1 MLETLKSMI
10 LTSLNSDSRMI
21 GGQRCRRGRYGVTLA
36 GLVVL
41 ATLASG
47 AEPDLARRPPD
58 AVPTVVESGSWT
70 QTVALLQLPDDDG
83 LREAVRLA
91 RNLNTNMPVGEARA
105 RLDQWIASKAAPL
118 AQLSHLIQA
127 DQIEVPATMWLDNDY
142 VDTLGHFIAAARLK
156 IIVARGHAERGA
168 HAEAAREFGAIFT
181 LGRQIAA
188 ARGPIVANL
197 IAMAIP
203 PMALNGMRWLASQE
217 GVPEEVLEDM
227 LRHLP
232 APGTGDPDLVQTY
245 RTELALAM
253 VPQLRK
259 IEALAASP
267 TNPFPFSI
275 SRVLDVSHTL
285 ATAAAFFRRCER
297 NALGT
302 WPDRDRK
309 ISDDANRLVTLAPGE
324 CPDEMIQKIMWNT
337 FLGQDPTEAKRWRR
351 LQRFGLMPLLTLSP
365 KSEERDAARQ
375 WLFMERRRKKQ
386 PNLLGNAIVASVLSL
401 EPGLLRHSVETRTAV
416 SLTRAYL
423 AVLLVRRRTGAWPA
437 TLSDPGVT
445 ALLGQPPV
453 DLFSMQPL
461 RYSREKGM
469 LWSVGKNEL
478 DDGGDAKEDIVIR
491 LLEFQAP

>member
-1 MLETLKSMI
+1 M
-10 LTSLNSDSRMI
+10 
-21 GGQRCRRGRYGVTLA
+21 TLA

-41 ATLASG
+41 ATLASE
-47 AEPDLARRPPD
+47 AEPEAARRPPY
-58 AVPTVVESGSWT
+58 AAPMVVESGSWT

-127 DQIEVPATMWLDNDY
+127 GQIEVPATMWLDNDY

-168 HAEAAREFGAIFT
+168 HAEAAREFGEIFT

-267 TNPFPFSI
+267 TNPFPFEV
-275 SRVLDVSHTL
+275 SRVLDVSNTL
-285 ATAAAFFRRCER
+285 ATAATFFRRCER

-309 ISDDANRLVTLAPGE
+309 ISDDANRLVGLALGDDPFKLTLLFGE
-324 CPDEMIQKIMWNT
+324 AEPQA
-337 FLGQDPTEAKRWRR
+337 AKRARR
-351 LQRFGLMPLLTLSP
+351 LQRFGLVPLLTFSP
-365 KSEERDAARQ
+365 RSEDGAAVRQ
-375 WLFMERRRKKQ
+375 WLILERHRKRQ
-386 PNLLGNAIVASVLSL
+386 PNLLGNTLIAQAMSL
-401 EPGLLRHSVETRTAV
+401 EPQLLRISVERRTDV

-423 AVLLVRRRTGAWPA
+423 ALVLGHRRTGSWPA
-437 TLSDPGVT
+437 TFADPEVT
-445 ALLGQPPV
+445 ALVGQPPI
-453 DLFSMQPL
+453 DFFSMQPL

-478 DDGGDAKEDIVIR
+478 DDGGDAKERRDIVIR
-491 LLEFQAP
+491 LPDLHMP

>member
-1 MLETLKSMI
+1 MF
-10 LTSLNSDSRMI
+10 
-21 GGQRCRRGRYGVTLA
+21 LA
-36 GLVVL
+36 SLVVL
-41 ATLASG
+41 ATLARAS
-47 AEPDLARRPPD
+47 EPELVRGQPD
-58 AVPTVVESGSWT
+58 ARSTVVEFGSWT
-70 QTVALLQLPDDDG
+70 QAIARLQLPDDDV

-91 RNLNTNMPVGEARA
+91 GNLNTNMPVAEARE

-127 DQIEVPATMWLDNDY
+127 GQIEVPATMWLDNDY
-142 VDTLGHFIAAARLK
+142 VDTLGRFIAAARLK

-168 HAEAAREFGAIFT
+168 HAEAAREFGEIFT

-232 APGTGDPDLVQTY
+232 APGTCDPDLVQSY

-267 TNPFPFSI
+267 TNPFPFEV

-285 ATAAAFFRRCER
+285 ATAATFFRRCER

-401 EPGLLRHSVETRTAV
+401 EPGLLRRSVETRTAV

-423 AVLLVRRRTGAWPA
+423 AVLLVRLRTGSWPA
-437 TLSDPGVT
+437 ALSDPGVT

-469 LWSVGKNEL
+469 LWSVGENEL
-478 DDGGDAKEDIVIR
+478 DDGGAAKEDIVIR
-491 LLEFQAP
+491 LPNQLLE

>member
-1 MLETLKSMI
+1 MRKGFFI
-10 LTSLNSDSRMI
+10 LILH
-21 GGQRCRRGRYGVTLA
+21 
-36 GLVVL
+36 

-47 AEPDLARRPPD
+47 AEPELARRPPD
-58 AVPTVVESGSWT
+58 AVPMVVESGSWT

-127 DQIEVPATMWLDNDY
+127 GQIEVPATMWLDNDY

-168 HAEAAREFGAIFT
+168 HAEAAREFGEIFT

-267 TNPFPFSI
+267 TNPFPFEV
-275 SRVLDVSHTL
+275 SRVLDVSNTL
-285 ATAAAFFRRCER
+285 ATAATFFRRCER

-309 ISDDANRLVTLAPGE
+309 ISDDANRLVGLALGDDPFKLTLLFGE
-324 CPDEMIQKIMWNT
+324 AEPQA
-337 FLGQDPTEAKRWRR
+337 AKRARR
-351 LQRFGLMPLLTLSP
+351 LQRFGLVPLLTFSP
-365 KSEERDAARQ
+365 RSEDGAAVRQ
-375 WLFMERRRKKQ
+375 WLILERHRKRQ
-386 PNLLGNAIVASVLSL
+386 PNLLGNTLIAQAMSL
-401 EPGLLRHSVETRTAV
+401 EPQLLRISVERRTDV

-423 AVLLVRRRTGAWPA
+423 ALVLVHRRTGAWPA
-437 TLSDPGVT
+437 TLSDPDVT
-445 ALLGQPPV
+445 ALLEQPPV

-461 RYSREKGM
+461 LYSRENAM